1 MTDTTA
7 NNYELMSSKLIL
19 ASASPRRREL
29 LKLVGLNFEIIP
41 SDADE
46 AFLKGETPEEHVLRL
61 SEEKAST
68 ISSHNPDA
76 WVLGADTIVII
87 NREVLGKP
95 VAVDEAREMLQK
107 LSAKKHK
114 VITGFCLIRKNTDIM
129 IRDTVES
136 TVVFKEIPEDEIAWY
151 VRTKEPY
158 DKAGGY
164 AVQGMGAFFI
174 KEIHGS
180 YTNVVGL
187 PICEV
192 METLKEI
199 GAIRFSKGGIYVHGK
214 G

>member
-1 MTDTTA
+1 MPDTIM
-7 NNYELMSSKLIL
+7 NNYELSSSRLIL
-19 ASASPRRREL
+19 ASASPRRKEL
-29 LKLVGLNFEIIP
+29 LKLIGLNFEIIP
-41 SDADE
+41 SDVDE
-46 AFLKGETPEEHVLRL
+46 TFLKGETPKGHTLRL
-61 SEEKAST
+61 SEEKALS
-68 ISSHNPDA
+68 IAGRNPDA

-95 VAVDEAREMLQK
+95 VAVDEAREMLSK
-107 LSAKKHK
+107 LSGREHT
-114 VITGFCLIRKNTDIM
+114 VITGFCLTRKNADVMVKDAI
-129 IRDTVES
+129 ES
-136 TVVFKEIPEDEIAWY
+136 TVVFKEIPEDEIEWY

-187 PICEV
+187 PLCEV

-199 GAIRFSKGGIYVHGK
+199 GAIRFTDS
-214 G
+214 